1 MASYEPVNKPLKHT
15 LGGVLRKNL
24 ITLLVTSTLL
34 ITSPLAGAQGTDQ
47 TPALLEQA
55 KGGNADAQFRL
66 GVMYHNGQGFVSDP
80 AEAVRWWRLA
90 AAQGNVNAQS
100 GLGVMYGNGKGV
112 TRDYVRA
119 HMWFDLG
126 ATSGSTDSA
135 NNRDLIA
142 KRMTPKQIAEAQKMA
157 VECKNKGFKGCD

>member
-1 MASYEPVNKPLKHT
+1 
-15 LGGVLRKNL
+15 
-24 ITLLVTSTLL
+24 
-34 ITSPLAGAQGTDQ
+34 
-47 TPALLEQA
+47 
-55 KGGNADAQFRL
+55 
-66 GVMYHNGQGFVSDP
+66 MYHNGQGVVSDH

-126 ATSGSTDSA
+126 AASGSTDSA

-142 KRMTPKQIAEAQKMA
+142 KRMTPKQIAEAQRVA
-157 VECKNKGFKGCD
+157 AECKNKSFKGCD

>member
-1 MASYEPVNKPLKHT
+1 MHNSGSASCTTTAK
-15 LGGVLRKNL
+15 VLS
-24 ITLLVTSTLL
+24 VT
-34 ITSPLAGAQGTDQ
+34 PQ
-47 TPALLEQA
+47 
-55 KGGNADAQFRL
+55 R
-66 GVMYHNGQGFVSDP
+66 
-80 AEAVRWWRLA
+80 RLA

-126 ATSGSTDSA
+126 AASGSTDSA